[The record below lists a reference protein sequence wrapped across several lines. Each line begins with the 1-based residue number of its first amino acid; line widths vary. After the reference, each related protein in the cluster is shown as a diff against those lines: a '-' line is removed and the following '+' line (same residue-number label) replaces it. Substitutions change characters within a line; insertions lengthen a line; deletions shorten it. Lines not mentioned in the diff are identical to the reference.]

1 VMSGWIRRRGVVPA
15 TCIASGVIAIS
26 CLLGTANVMAQ
37 SRGLKIQVV
46 AADGTYAIGIAGRSE
61 SILHAGVAAQVNGQ
75 WVRSKDYPKHATTE
89 SSVSDDMGN
98 AHEWAITFSGLADQ
112 PDLVYR
118 LRAYPDKPFAD
129 VQVFVRNTTA
139 QQINVESIRPV
150 EALGN
155 SILNLNGDSAED
167 RILSDSFSEDRP
179 NITIHDLGDDD
190 MHRGVGSQLIYNRQ
204 SHESFFVGALTSD
217 RFLTILRI
225 HLDKKLSAKQ
235 IVAYEVD
242 STGTTEMETD
252 EWGSLHDAK
261 PEDEIALQTPVA
273 PGAELASEKL
283 LLSVDSDYRHQLDT
297 YGALIRQLHHPR
309 VSAPTPM
316 GWWSWTAYYFG
327 LNSGTALTNAQ
338 WESQHLK
345 SLGYDFF
352 HIDEGYQYARG
363 EYSTPN
369 ATLFPNGLAGMEQK
383 VTNLGL
389 VPGIWTAPFEVSDR
403 SWVYQNHPDWLVHNA
418 KGEPTHIGW
427 VTDHNDPLYVLDST
441 NPGAQEYLRKTYRTL
456 AREWGIRYIKMDFM
470 DDTAV
475 EGVYYRPNTSA
486 LQAQRIG
493 LGIIREAVGNDV
505 LLDKDGSVML
515 NPVGYVDFGRIS
527 QDTGHTFEASSE
539 AGSGIAA
546 RYYMNRN
553 YFVADPDAFSVSRQT
568 VDDQSWHNSA
578 KPLSQDEA
586 EVSIALA
593 AVSGGMYEIGD
604 DLPTLGSEP
613 DRLALVQNQDL
624 INMVRLGRSSIPLD
638 LMSYLPE
645 DRQPSIFFL
654 KESSRQSIVTIF
666 NWTDKA
672 RTHTVTLA
680 NLGLDAAG
688 SYTATD
694 VLNKKP
700 SSISFSKSMVVSQP
714 PHSVRVLKIVDTAV
728 AAQPPVVHSDHPSAA
743 KAGETISFSAS
754 DDSSRDPA
762 LSYQWDFGDGV
773 TLKGAHVTHAYTHEG
788 NYAVKLTAVGLD
800 GLAAADSSQLQVSG
814 AIPTRFVPK
823 ENQRYKAVP

>member
-1 VMSGWIRRRGVVPA
+1 MKSSWIRQRRTIPLA
-15 TCIASGVIAIS
+15 CIAGGVLSVS
-26 CLLGTANVMAQ
+26 CFLAPTNAQAQNQALLVQ
-37 SRGLKIQVV
+37 IDP
-46 AADGTYAIGIAGRSE
+46 ADGTYEIGAAGANAFGF
-61 SILHAGVAAQVNGQ
+61 HAGIAAQVNGQ
-75 WVRSKDYPKHATTE
+75 WLQSKNYPKHATVE
-89 SSVSDDMGN
+89 STVPDDLGT
-98 AHEWAITFSGLADQ
+98 AHEWAVTFSGLTSQ

-129 VQVFVRNTTA
+129 IQVMVRNTTGR
-139 QQINVESIRPV
+139 QINVESIRPI
-150 EALGN
+150 AARGN
-155 SILNLNGDSAED
+155 SILNLTGSPVED

-190 MHRGVGSQLIYNRQ
+190 MYRGVGSQLVYNRQ
-204 SHESFFVGALTSD
+204 SHESFFAGALTSD

-225 HLDKKLSAKQ
+225 HLDKKSPAKQ
-235 IVAYEVD
+235 IAAYEVD

-252 EWGSLHDAK
+252 EWGSLRDAR
-261 PEDEIALQTPVA
+261 PEDEITLQTPLA
-273 PGAELASEKL
+273 PGAELASERL
-283 LLSVDSDYRHQLDT
+283 LLSVDSNYLHQLDT
-297 YGALIRQLHHPR
+297 YGILIRQLHPPR
-309 VSAPTPM
+309 ISAPTPM

-389 VPGIWTAPFEVSDR
+389 VPGIWTAPFEVSVR

-418 KGEPTHIGW
+418 KGEPIHIGW

-441 NPGAQEYLRKTYRTL
+441 NPGAQEYLRKTYQTL
-456 AREWGIRYIKMDFM
+456 VRDWGIRYIKMDFM

-475 EGVYYRPNTSA
+475 EGNYYRPNTSA

-493 LGIIREAVGNDV
+493 LGIIRQAVGNGV

-515 NPVGYVDFGRIS
+515 NPVGFVDFGRIS

-539 AGSGIAA
+539 AASGIAA
-546 RYYMNRN
+546 RYFMNRN

-568 VDDQSWHNSA
+568 VDDQSWHNSK

-586 EVSIALA
+586 EISIALA

-624 INMVRLGRSSIPLD
+624 IDMARLGRSSTPLD

-645 DRQPSIFFL
+645 DRQPSIFLL
-654 KESSRQSIVTIF
+654 KESSRQTILTIF
-666 NWTDKA
+666 NWTEKA

-680 NLGLDAAG
+680 SLGLDANG
-688 SYTATD
+688 SYTVTGEFD
-694 VLNKKP
+694 KKQT
-700 SSISFSKSMVVSQP
+700 SISATKPLVVSQP
-714 PHSVRVLKIVDTAV
+714 PHSVRVLKIIDTAIP
-728 AAQPPVVHSDHPSAA
+728 ARPPVVHGNHPSTA
-743 KAGETISFSAS
+743 KAGETISFSAAAA
-754 DDSSRDPA
+754 DSSDPV
-762 LSYQWDFGDGV
+762 LSYQWEFGDGV
-773 TLKGAHVTHAYTHEG
+773 SLKGTQVTHAYTHEAS
-788 NYAVKLTAVGLD
+788 YAVKLTAVGVD
-800 GLAAADSSQLQVSG
+800 GPAAIDSSQVQVSG

-823 ENQRYKAVP
+823 ENQRFEAVP

>member
-1 VMSGWIRRRGVVPA
+1 
-15 TCIASGVIAIS
+15 
-26 CLLGTANVMAQ
+26 MAQ
-37 SRGLKIQVV
+37 AQINALDIQINP
-46 AADGTYAIGIAGRSE
+46 ADGAYEIGAAGAHAFV
-61 SILHAGVAAQVNGQ
+61 LQAGVAAQVNGK
-75 WVRSKDYPKHATTE
+75 WLRSGDYPKHSTKE
-89 SSVSDDMGN
+89 STVPDDMGT
-98 AHEWAITFSGLADQ
+98 AHEWAVTFSGLAGK
-112 PDLVYR
+112 PDLLYR

-129 VQVFVRNTTA
+129 IQVLVRNTA
-139 QQINVESIRPV
+139 GQPVNIDCIRPV
-150 EALGN
+150 SALGN
-155 SILNLNGDSAED
+155 SILDLNGTPTDD
-167 RILSDSFSEDRP
+167 RVLSDSFSEDRP
-179 NITIHDLGDDD
+179 NITIHDLGDDS
-190 MHRGVGSQLIYNRQ
+190 MYRGVGSQLIYNRQ
-204 SHESFFVGALTSD
+204 SHESFFAGALTSG

-225 HLDKKLSAKQ
+225 HLDKDGGTKQ
-235 IVAYEVD
+235 IASYEVD

-252 EWGSLHDAK
+252 EWGSLHHAT
-261 PEDEIALQTPVA
+261 PEDEMKLQTPLA

-283 LLSVDSDYRHQLDT
+283 LFSVDSDYHHQLDT

-338 WESQHLK
+338 WESQHLT

-369 ATLFPNGLAGMEQK
+369 ATLFPNGLARMEQR

-389 VPGIWTAPFEVSDR
+389 VPGIWTAPFEVSTR

-418 KGEPTHIGW
+418 KGQPIHIGW

-441 NPGAQEYLRKTYRTL
+441 NPGAQEYLRNTYQTL
-456 AREWGIRYIKMDFM
+456 VREWGIRYIKMDFM
-470 DDTAV
+470 DDTAI
-475 EGVYYRPNTSA
+475 EGKYYRPNTSA

-493 LGIIREAVGNDV
+493 LGIIRQAVGNDV

-539 AGSGIAA
+539 AASGIAA

-568 VDDQSWHNSA
+568 IDDQSWHNSA
-578 KPLSQDEA
+578 KPLSQGEA

-624 INMVRLGRSSIPLD
+624 IDMVRLGRSSTPLD
-638 LMSYLPE
+638 LMSYLPD
-645 DRQPSIFFL
+645 DRQPSIYLL
-654 KESSRQSIVTIF
+654 KESSRQSILTIF
-666 NWTDKA
+666 NWTEKA
-672 RTHTVTLA
+672 RTHTVALA
-680 NLGLDAAG
+680 SLGLNASG
-688 SYTATD
+688 PFTVTGVFSREQR
-694 VLNKKP
+694 
-700 SSISFSKSMVVSQP
+700 SISATKPLLVSQP
-714 PHSVRVLKIVDTAV
+714 PHSVRVLKIIDTAIP
-728 AAQPPVVHSDHPSAA
+728 ARPPVVQTNHPSGA
-743 KAGETISFSAS
+743 KAGETIIFSAKA
-754 DDSSRDPA
+754 DDSSDPV
-762 LSYQWDFGDGV
+762 LSYQWSFGDGV
-773 TLKGAHVTHAYTHEG
+773 SLKGPKVTHAYTHEG
-788 NYAVKLTAVGLD
+788 SYAVKLTAVGLD
-800 GLAAADSSQLQVSG
+800 GLSAVDSFQLQVRG
-814 AIPTRFVPK
+814 AIATRFVPT
-823 ENQRYKAVP
+823 ENQRYKAIQ